1 MNDTDDWYYTEPVSG
16 AIDAVSQAIAR
27 AESRAF
33 VVEGTEDTV
42 LVDTGRG
49 IGDLRAYLGESG
61 VNPDRVVLT
70 HSHWDHVG
78 NAHQFDDVA
87 INDAERNTDG
97 SLTLDVVS
105 EVFLQRPRQFIDNH
119 LAAGRELPDSVD
131 PETFD
136 IPAVDHVDAHTPGD
150 VIDLGDRHL
159 EAVDI
164 AGHTGGQTG
173 FLSRADGV
181 LLGADLVHIDRNVYA
196 HFDDSSVDDYVDSL
210 ERAIDLRDA
219 GAYDVLA
226 TAHNNPMSG
235 EDLDLLDD
243 LLAGLESI
251 RDGTEPTARVETKWG
266 PAKEYEFGDTLVRVP
281 AD

>member
-16 AIDAVSQAIAR
+16 AIDAVSQTVAR

-33 VVEGTEDTV
+33 VVEGTDETV

-49 IGDLRAYLGESG
+49 IGDLEASLAEHGAD
-61 VNPDRVVLT
+61 PDRVVLT

-87 INDAERNTDG
+87 INDAERNPDG

-105 EVFLQRPRQFIDNH
+105 AVFLERPGQFIETH
-119 LAAGRELPDSVD
+119 LEAGRALPDSVD
-131 PETFD
+131 PDAFD
-136 IPAVDHVDAHTPGD
+136 IPSIDHVDTHQPGD
-150 VIDLGDRHL
+150 VLDLGGRSL
-159 EAVDI
+159 EAVDL

-196 HFDDSSVDDYVDSL
+196 HFDDSSVDDYVASL

-226 TAHNNPMSG
+226 TAHNEPLSG
-235 EDLDLLDD
+235 DDLTLLDT
-243 LLAGLESI
+243 LLVGFEDI
-251 RDGTEPTARVETKWG
+251 RDGAEPDARVETKWG
-266 PAKEYEFGDTLVRVP
+266 PAREYEFGETLVRV
-281 AD
+281 AGD